1 MLLVILCL
9 PGSGCSSKKA
19 DTTKHAIDDILSDE
33 EIESAQARQE
43 EGQLVIDE
51 VQLSHGGNYSCSVHN
66 IHGSDSILYSLHV
79 HCKIIIIISSLS
91 LSIYLSVSRSN
102 GGKY

>member
-9 PGSGCSSKKA
+9 AGSGCSSKKVA
-19 DTTKHAIDDILSDE
+19 DTTKHVIGDIYSDE
-33 EIESAQARQE
+33 EIESAQARQDDS
-43 EGQLVIDE
+43 QLVIDE

-91 LSIYLSVSRSN
+91 FIIYLLFQ
-102 GGKY
+102 